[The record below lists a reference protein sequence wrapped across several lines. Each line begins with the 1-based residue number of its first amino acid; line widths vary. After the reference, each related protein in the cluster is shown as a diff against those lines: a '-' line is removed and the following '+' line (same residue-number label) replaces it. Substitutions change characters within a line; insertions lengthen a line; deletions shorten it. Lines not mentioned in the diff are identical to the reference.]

1 MNHYRFR
8 LVLAT
13 ASLTAALTVL
23 SLKLGGFLSPVSS
36 DSIVLTASKRIDSQ
50 SVSPYRLACQHQLA
64 TLVQPQ
70 QKSIAA
76 LQVFD
81 PQGRIIACKFE
92 TQGRPADQ

>member
-23 SLKLGGFLSPVSS
+23 SLKLGGFLSPASS
-36 DSIVLTASKRIDSQ
+36 DSIVLTASNRIDSQ
-50 SVSPYRLACQHQLA
+50 SVSPYKLACQHQLA
-64 TLVQPQ
+64 MLVHPQ
-70 QKSIAA
+70 QHSTAP

-92 TQGRPADQ
+92 GQGPPAD